1 MVCESSVVSLCDLLW
16 GNCLSGPRV
25 LLQRLASKRGS
36 QKKKKKKRGS
46 QNADLLGALYG
57 VKLFMLGKHFYKL
70 HMEPF
75 IHLIIGSGSSV
86 TGDKS
91 DISLSLS
98 LLEVY
103 IFGVKSKG
111 SGRQ

>member
-1 MVCESSVVSLCDLLW
+1 MD
-16 GNCLSGPRV
+16 P
-25 LLQRLASKRGS
+25 GS
-36 QKKKKKKRGS
+36 CCKGWPQKEGAKKKKKKKKRGS

-75 IHLIIGSGSSV
+75 IHLIIGLGSSV

>member
-1 MVCESSVVSLCDLLW
+1 
-16 GNCLSGPRV
+16 
-25 LLQRLASKRGS
+25 
-36 QKKKKKKRGS
+36 
-46 QNADLLGALYG
+46 
-57 VKLFMLGKHFYKL
+57 MLGKHFYKL
-70 HMEPF
+70 HMRPF

-103 IFGVKSKG
+103 IFGIKSKG

>member
-1 MVCESSVVSLCDLLW
+1 MREPECSHS
-16 GNCLSGPRV
+16 
-25 LLQRLASKRGS
+25 
-36 QKKKKKKRGS
+36 
-46 QNADLLGALYG
+46 GALCG

-70 HMEPF
+70 HMRPF

-103 IFGVKSKG
+103 IFGIKSKG

>member
-1 MVCESSVVSLCDLLW
+1 
-16 GNCLSGPRV
+16 
-25 LLQRLASKRGS
+25 
-36 QKKKKKKRGS
+36 
-46 QNADLLGALYG
+46 
-57 VKLFMLGKHFYKL
+57 MLGKHFYKQ